1 MPESWGFLCPVH
13 TPDGSPCGLLN
24 HLSHKCKI
32 ATEASDV
39 TSSKGFNPLG
49 VLPADSFAAGPNLC
63 CVQLDGKIVGWTTH
77 EQGRIVADTLRYWK
91 VNGGHGLPL
100 DLEIGYVPPSNKGQ
114 YPGLYILVATLE

>member
-1 MPESWGFLCPVH
+1 MFYRP
-13 TPDGSPCGLLN
+13 T
-24 HLSHKCKI
+24 HLQLAQTC
-32 ATEASDV
+32 AV
-39 TSSKGFNPLG
+39 FN
-49 VLPADSFAAGPNLC
+49 
-63 CVQLDGKIVGWTTH
+63 DGKIVGWTTH